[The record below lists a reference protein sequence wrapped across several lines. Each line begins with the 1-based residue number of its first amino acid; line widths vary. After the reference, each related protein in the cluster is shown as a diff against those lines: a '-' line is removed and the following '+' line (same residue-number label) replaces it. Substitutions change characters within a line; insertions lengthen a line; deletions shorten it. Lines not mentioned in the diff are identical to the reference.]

1 MQRRLVAIGL
11 GLGLALG
18 AAGCGEEEEVAAAP
32 PTSQQAGAQLADAR
46 REVEALRAKVA
57 SSKEAQEAAA
67 AAREKADA
75 AAEQAAE
82 AYDQARN
89 ALRDAEQKLAS
100 LEPPP
105 PSDAEVFR
113 RVQKQLLDS
122 PALAKVAIQAEV
134 SERTVTLHGSVPD
147 EATRDAAVAV
157 ASAVEGVKAVED
169 SIRVGD

>member
-1 MQRRLVAIGL
+1 MQTRPFGSVLAIA
-11 GLGLALG
+11 LGLAAL
-18 AAGCGEEEEVAAAP
+18 GCGDDEVAAAP
-32 PTSQQAGAQLADAR
+32 PTAEQAVVRLADAR
-46 REVEALRAKVA
+46 REVDSLRAKLA
-57 SSKEAQEAAA
+57 GAKEAQESANTAK
-67 AAREKADA
+67 EKAEA
-75 AAEQAAE
+75 AAEQAGV

-134 SERTVTLHGSVPD
+134 NERTVTLHGTVPD
-147 EATRDAAVAV
+147 DATRDAAVAV
-157 ASAVEGVKAVED
+157 ASSVAGVKGVENAIEVAD
-169 SIRVGD
+169 

>member
-1 MQRRLVAIGL
+1 MRKRLFTIGL
-11 GLGLALG
+11 GLGLALF
-18 AAGCGEEEEVAAAP
+18 AFGCGGDDEVAAAP
-32 PTSQQAGAQLADAR
+32 PAAQQAGMQLADAR
-46 REVEALRAKVA
+46 HEVEGLRAKLAA
-57 SSKEAQEAAA
+57 SKQAQEATAA
-67 AAREKADA
+67 AKEKADA
-75 AAEQAAE
+75 AAEEAAE

-134 SERTVTLHGSVPD
+134 SERTVTLHGNVPD
-147 EATRDAAVAV
+147 AATRDAAIAV
-157 ASAVEGVKAVED
+157 AGAVQGVKSVES
-169 SIRVGD
+169 SIQVGD

>member
-1 MQRRLVAIGL
+1 MRRRLVAIGL
-11 GLGLALG
+11 GLGLALF
-18 AAGCGEEEEVAAAP
+18 ALGCGGDDEVAAAP
-32 PTSQQAGAQLADAR
+32 PTAAQAGTQLADAR
-46 REVEALRAKVA
+46 RDVEGLRAKVA
-57 SSKEAQEAAA
+57 ASKEAQEAAA
-67 AAREKADA
+67 AAKEKADA
-75 AAEQAAE
+75 AAEDAAE

-122 PALAKVAIQAEV
+122 PALSKVAIQAEV
-134 SERTVTLHGSVPD
+134 SQRTVTLHGSVPD

-157 ASAVEGVKAVED
+157 ASAVQGVKSVES
-169 SIRVGD
+169 SIQVGE

>member
-1 MQRRLVAIGL
+1 MQRRLFAIGL
-11 GLGLALG
+11 VLALG
-18 AAGCGEEEEVAAAP
+18 SAGCGGDEEHVATAP
-32 PTSQQAGAQLADAR
+32 PSAEQAVAHLADAR
-46 REVEALRAKVA
+46 RDVDALRAKVA
-57 SSKEAQEAAA
+57 ASKQAQEASAA
-67 AAREKADA
+67 AKEKADA

-122 PALAKVAIQAEV
+122 PALARVAIQAEV
-134 SERTVTLHGSVPD
+134 NERTVTLHGSVPD
-147 EATRDAAVAV
+147 AATRDAAVAV
-157 ASAVEGVKAVED
+157 ANGVDGVKSVES
-169 SIRVGD
+169 SIEIVD

>member
-1 MQRRLVAIGL
+1 MYSRLVAIGL
-11 GLGLALG
+11 GLCLALG
-18 AAGCGEEEEVAAAP
+18 AVGCGGDDEVAAAP
-32 PTSQQAGAQLADAR
+32 PTAQQAGVQLADAR
-46 REVEALRAKVA
+46 RDVEGLRAKLAA
-57 SSKEAQEAAA
+57 SKSAQEASAA
-67 AAREKADA
+67 AKEKADA

-134 SERTVTLHGSVPD
+134 SQRTVTLHGSVPD

-157 ASAVEGVKAVED
+157 ASAVEGVKSVES
-169 SIRVGD
+169 SIQIGD